1 MDVPNFHCLFSFFEE
16 DSFAVG
22 DLKWVNLSGCGVSR
36 DKLNPQHWKK
46 DTVITVRWPD
56 KKGQYQLYPAKIL
69 KMSGKLSF
77 WTSVK
82 ILLKCLF
89 CSLSLFPTNKLVV
102 ANISGRST
110 LFTHIFIFLSY
121 N

>member
-1 MDVPNFHCLFSFFEE
+1 MPNFHCLFSFFEE

-69 KMSGKLSF
+69 KMSGKFLDLSENP
-77 WTSVK
+77 VK
-82 ILLKCLF
+82 MFILLAVTV
-89 CSLSLFPTNKLVV
+89 PN
-102 ANISGRST
+102 
-110 LFTHIFIFLSY
+110 
-121 N
+121 